1 MEEDR
6 LHGRLPIPSSLVG
19 TPFTVG
25 GRTVPMAVESAAR
38 IPLPGGIALDAD
50 LVVPDGVAGVVVFAH
65 GSGSSRHSVRNRAV
79 ASRLQDAELAT
90 LLLDLLTPEEE
101 AVDERTSELRFDVR
115 LLADRL
121 AVAADWVADQPA
133 LAGSPMGY
141 FGASTGAAGALIAA
155 AEHPDRVRAAVSR
168 GGRVDLAGSSL
179 AGVRCPTLLIVGASD
194 PLVLDLNRR
203 AMAGF
208 GGDVK
213 LEVVPGATHLFE
225 EPGALE
231 AVAEH
236 ATRWFSAVL
245 RSPGITE

>member
-1 MEEDR
+1 ME
-6 LHGRLPIPSSLVG
+6 
-19 TPFTVG
+19 FTVG
-25 GRTVPMAVESAAR
+25 GRTVAMTVESAAH
-38 IPLPGGIALDAD
+38 IPLPGGVALDAD
-50 LVVPDGVAGVVVFAH
+50 LVVPNGVAGVVVFAH

-79 ASRLQDAELAT
+79 AARLQDAGLAT

-101 AVDERTSELRFDVR
+101 SVDQRTGELRFDVR

-121 AVAADWVADQPA
+121 AVAGDWVAGQPA
-133 LAGSPMGY
+133 LAGSPIGY

-155 AEHPDRVRAAVSR
+155 AEHPDRIRAAVSR

-179 AGVRCPTLLIVGASD
+179 AGVRCPTLLIVGAND
-194 PLVLDLNRR
+194 PFVLDLNRR

-208 GGDVK
+208 GGGVE

-231 AVAEH
+231 VVADH
-236 ATRWFSAVL
+236 ATHWFTTHLSSNP
-245 RSPGITE
+245 RF